1 MSKLQKIAL
10 FNLSLAAVGLL
21 IQPIHLITSNLL
33 IRLFISI
40 VTLILCCFMIVS
52 YFHRR
57 KPAKQGGSQYDER
70 DKSIHTKAAMTGLMA
85 AFLVF
90 FSATLISFLGVG
102 PGGEVEIGLV
112 LGIFLL
118 AAMSFFTTESTM
130 VLIKYSRDPKG
141 EQS

>member
-10 FNLSLAAVGLL
+10 FNLILAAVGLL
-21 IQPIHLITSNLL
+21 IQLVNLVTPNLL

-40 VTLILCCFMIVS
+40 VTLMLCCFMIVS

-57 KPAKQGGSQYDER
+57 KLVKHGGSQYDER

-85 AFLVF
+85 AFMVF
-90 FSATLISFLGVG
+90 FLATLIFFLGVG
-102 PGGEVEIGLV
+102 PGGEVKIGLV

-118 AAMSFFTTESTM
+118 AAMSFFTTESAM
-130 VLIKYSRDPKG
+130 VLIKYGGELKG
-141 EQS
+141 ETS